1 MVDGDCNYN
10 AKDWIVNYGWFAML
24 PLFASIRVS
33 GLKKGFFFP
42 GKFGVGRGQGW
53 WSLRSREKSVRSDNE
68 LVPFPLCT
76 HRYIKSCWRHF
87 LLLFCD
93 FITSRKVFL

>member
-1 MVDGDCNYN
+1 MVAGDCNYN
-10 AKDWIVNYGWFAML
+10 VKDWIINYEL
-24 PLFASIRVS
+24 RRD
-33 GLKKGFFFP
+33 FFP

-53 WSLRSREKSVRSDNE
+53 WSLRGREKSVRFDNE
-68 LVPFPLCT
+68 LVAFPLST